1 MFTNVFL
8 LEIYSLLLNLYNNH
22 FGYLVIYF
30 LNIIVIFYIKLDQDS
45 KNFLFNYVT
54 FDFFNE
60 TNDLNDKNFKE
71 MFKMNHVSLDNVK
84 VNRLTLNTNKINLF
98 IKKKKAARLFIK
110 QSIFCRVDSLFNILN
125 INKKLFFNIN
135 FRYFRFIYN
144 LYLNSYDIELY
155 YSWIHI
161 VLDKYNDLYSIYS
174 NYYNDDIVVF
184 NNNYIFYPNNIL
196 VNINFNL
203 SGIKVDKLRD
213 IYSFERYLGEFS
225 EEIDE
230 YAEWGVDRR
239 ISLKN
244 KYHYS
249 IFLNFNN
256 NYSNSG
262 FRLNFL
268 RIQRRYNK
276 RRYSK
281 VRAVSRNS
289 FFAGITLSS
298 IMLGI
303 LWGGSIKN
311 VDWITSRIVVIDVN
325 LIIFILFIYF
335 IYRLYIVYNPSI
347 FIRKKNKIRIITS
360 IQKLFILNIWFK
372 K

>member
-1 MFTNVFL
+1 MFRRTFIYLDSINSTTLVLDINNV
-8 LEIYSLLLNLYNNH
+8 
-22 FGYLVIYF
+22 
-30 LNIIVIFYIKLDQDS
+30 
-45 KNFLFNYVT
+45 
-54 FDFFNE
+54 
-60 TNDLNDKNFKE
+60 
-71 MFKMNHVSLDNVK
+71 
-84 VNRLTLNTNKINLF
+84 NLF
-98 IKKKKAARLFIK
+98 SKKKKMVRLFIK
-110 QSIFCRVDSLFNILN
+110 QSIFCRVNNLFNILN

-135 FRYFRFIYN
+135 FRYFKFIYN
-144 LYLNSYDIELY
+144 LYLNLYDIELY

-161 VLDKYNDLYSIYS
+161 VLEKYNDLYNIYS
-174 NYYNDDIVVF
+174 GSNEDNITIF

-196 VNINFNL
+196 ININLKFSNIKTYKLKDVYNL
-203 SGIKVDKLRD
+203 EKYLKDVVYDIDLYGMFGIDK
-213 IYSFERYLGEFS
+213 
-225 EEIDE
+225 EIPL
-230 YAEWGVDRR
+230 
-239 ISLKN
+239 SN
-244 KYHYS
+244 KYYYGAFS
-249 IFLNFNN
+249 NLNN

-281 VRAVSRNS
+281 VRVVSRNS
-289 FFAGITLSS
+289 FFAGISLSS
-298 IMLGI
+298 IMLAI

-311 VDWITSRIVVIDVN
+311 VDWFTSKIVVIDIN

-335 IYRLYIVYNPSI
+335 VYRLYIIYNPSI